1 MKVTINVIKYETING
16 KKVGKAFSF
25 PVDAKKMAKYK
36 TEATVRKK
44 VEEYIVK
51 NGVFQKDEMNNFK
64 VYYFVS
70 RTDLRIFKPRSISS
84 IEILSGGT
92 NLKTSSPAVENKSP
106 FERHSFSTST
116 GFTET

>member
-51 NGVFQKDEMNNFK
+51 NGAEPVLVKDSTRQEK
-64 VYYFVS
+64 VLT
-70 RTDLRIFKPRSISS
+70 TDLNFSVEQNKKR
-84 IEILSGGT
+84 
-92 NLKTSSPAVENKSP
+92 KTQKAY
-106 FERHSFSTST
+106 
-116 GFTET
+116 